1 MFSISN
7 KHEEFFDY
15 LITNAENFHRGAK
28 IADHVMRDV
37 STCEEYLKEIVQLE
51 HDADNVNKEIILKLS
66 KIFITPI
73 DREDFYSLTCNL
85 EDCIDNLQGALIRTN
100 IYHVKES
107 NKAATDIADII
118 VSMGGELKA
127 IFQLLKSIDKNE
139 AELMERADRLSSLE
153 SDVDRIYRNEISRLF
168 AGGTDVLDI
177 IRWKDI
183 LGTLEEA
190 ADHVER
196 LGNVIK
202 EVVMKYA

>member
-1 MFSISN
+1 
-7 KHEEFFDY
+7 
-15 LITNAENFHRGAK
+15 
-28 IADHVMRDV
+28 
-37 STCEEYLKEIVQLE
+37 
-51 HDADNVNKEIILKLS
+51 
-66 KIFITPI
+66 
-73 DREDFYSLTCNL
+73 
-85 EDCIDNLQGALIRTN
+85 
-100 IYHVKES
+100 
-107 NKAATDIADII
+107 
-118 VSMGGELKA
+118 MGGELKA